1 MMHSPP
7 THSPLAHSPPTRSP
21 LTHAAQN
28 TAKPTTLLLLP
39 GLACDHELFAPQL
52 PALQG
57 WADAARAA
65 LVVSTA
71 HARATTLPAMASLLL
86 AEHPQGELLLAGC
99 SMGGMLAFELQRQ
112 APQRVRGLA
121 LLGTSARPD
130 TPELIALRTK
140 ACLMFAEG
148 RTNEIL
154 EANVFFAFHPTHT
167 RDRAMVRRYL
177 DMLHRAGPQQ
187 LIHQNRAVMA
197 RVDSRPGL
205 PLINVPA
212 VVACGEADGLT
223 TPDVA
228 REMAALLPQA
238 RLELLPG
245 AGHMLTWE
253 QPQRVTALLLDWLQA
268 VMQGPAP
275 ATSSAAAPAG

>member
-1 MMHSPP
+1 MHPAHNPTQTPRPP
-7 THSPLAHSPPTRSP
+7 A
-21 LTHAAQN
+21 
-28 TAKPTTLLLLP
+28 TLLLLP
-39 GLACDHELFAPQL
+39 GLACDDELFAPQM

-57 WADAARAA
+57 WAGAARAT
-65 LVVSTA
+65 LVVSNA
-71 HARATTLPAMASLLL
+71 HARATTLPEMARLLL
-86 AEHPQGELLLAGC
+86 AEHPQGPLLLAGC

-121 LLGTSARPD
+121 LLGTTARPD

-140 ACLMFAEG
+140 ACVMFAQG
-148 RTNEIL
+148 RTSEVL

-177 DMLHRAGPQQ
+177 DMLHRAGTQQ
-187 LIHQNRAVMA
+187 LIQQNRAVMA

-205 PLINVPA
+205 PRIDVPTL
-212 VVACGEADGLT
+212 VACGEADGLT
-223 TPDVA
+223 TPEVA

-238 RLELLPG
+238 RLELLSG

-253 QPQRVTALLLDWLQA
+253 QPARVSALLLGWLENMKSTHAAGQGHPEPTSGAQA
-268 VMQGPAP
+268 QNK
-275 ATSSAAAPAG
+275 S